1 MPSITGKELAALSD
15 LLNYEQAA
23 CKNCAAISQSVTDRK
38 LKQLVKSVGDS
49 HKKRFDD
56 LMSFLSKE

>member
-1 MPSITGKELAALSD
+1 MAQITGKELAAIND

-23 CKNCAAISQSVTDRK
+23 YKNCASISQNITDK
-38 LKQLVKSVGDS
+38 KVKQTLKQAGES
-49 HKKRFDD
+49 HRKRFDD